1 MTIEP
6 NTGYTTNISNS
17 VPFVELHQSFASDVA
32 CISPTVDQLM
42 QFITLFM
49 GTVGAGKDAEHNI
62 EIAIHEA
69 LANAVMHGN
78 HEDPWKQVSVTCRC
92 CLDGEVLI
100 TVRDEGLGF
109 DFRAVNDPS
118 ESHRRLLPNGRGLLL
133 MRTVMDEVA
142 FEENGT
148 VV

>member
-1 MTIEP
+1 
-6 NTGYTTNISNS
+6 
-17 VPFVELHQSFASDVA
+17 
-32 CISPTVDQLM
+32 M
-42 QFITLFM
+42 QFIKFFM
-49 GTVGAGKDAEHNI
+49 GNFGAGKDAENDI

-69 LANAVMHGN
+69 FANAVMHGN
-78 HEDPWKQVSVTCRC
+78 HEDPGERVSVTCRC

-109 DFRAVNDPS
+109 DFRAVNGPS